1 VAESVPEAKVIAA
14 FFGKS
19 HFSDGHDGIPEHL
32 RHNGGNPLKYQD
44 HHVRFRAL
52 PLKAMECAHG
62 LWRSR

>member
-32 RHNGGNPLKYQD
+32 RVIFLYSPAAATPDRQGNVY
-44 HHVRFRAL
+44 
-52 PLKAMECAHG
+52 
-62 LWRSR
+62 